1 MKRTLRPAPVMLVFL
16 LAACGG
22 GEAPKEPESTLV
34 IGGEDA
40 GATATNLYQMPTP
53 NELFGLV
60 RELAG
65 AGQKQLLN
73 PASNADKYVSRKA
86 RAINF
91 GVYATDLV
99 YASSF
104 KLNVEVARY
113 YLTSRKLAESLGI
126 SQAFSD
132 ADFVR
137 LESNLTRGDSL
148 EVISNAAYMRAYEKL
163 QEEEMGQV
171 LVQVLAGGWLESM
184 HLVIHQIQVL
194 GSSDALMARVAEQ
207 KVTLEHLISMMDPL
221 ADDADVAAVRAEL
234 LALREIYDAVNV
246 KRVPHEGRST
256 SGRMVLGDDITV
268 ELTGE
273 KFQELSQAV
282 KRLRD
287 QWTAPENTSNA

>member
-1 MKRTLRPAPVMLVFL
+1 MLAFL

-22 GEAPKEPESTLV
+22 GEVSQEPENMLV
-34 IGGEDA
+34 IGGQDA
-40 GATATNLYQMPTP
+40 GAAATNLYQMPTP

-65 AGQKQLLN
+65 AGRKQLLS
-73 PASNADKYVSRKA
+73 PASNADRYVSRKA

-104 KLNVEVARY
+104 KMNVEVARY
-113 YLTSRKLAESLGI
+113 YLTSRKLAGSLGI
-126 SQAFSD
+126 SQSFSD

-137 LESNLTRGDSL
+137 LEANLTRGDSL

-163 QEEEMGQV
+163 QEEEMGPV

-184 HLVIHQIQVL
+184 HLLVHQIELL
-194 GSSDALMARVAEQ
+194 GGSDALMARVAEQ
-207 KVTLEHLISMMDPL
+207 KVTLEQLINMMEPL
-221 ADDADVAAVRAEL
+221 AADADVAAVRAEL
-234 LALREIYDAVNV
+234 LGLREIYDAVNV
-246 KRVPHEGRST
+246 KRALHAGRSA

-268 ELTGE
+268 ELTAE
-273 KFQELSQAV
+273 KFRDLAQAM

-287 QWTAPENTSNA
+287 QWTAPENNPNA